1 MENIVIIF
9 IKTILIYF
17 KEKLFSNLMVII
29 LIVF

>member
-1 MENIVIIF
+1 MENTVTIF